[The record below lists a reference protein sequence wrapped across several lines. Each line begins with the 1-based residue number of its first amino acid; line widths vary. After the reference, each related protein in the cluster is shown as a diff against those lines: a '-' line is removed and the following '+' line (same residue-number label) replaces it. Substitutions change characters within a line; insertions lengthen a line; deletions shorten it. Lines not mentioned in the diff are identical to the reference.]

1 MQKLFYQNVVNVQIL
16 YLTLKIKC
24 LIWSNIKNMNFTQ
37 TPNKYFDNPYMFDVI
52 GKWSELKITDKYC
65 KKFPYLL

>member
-1 MQKLFYQNVVNVQIL
+1 
-16 YLTLKIKC
+16 
-24 LIWSNIKNMNFTQ
+24 MNFTQ

-52 GKWSELKITDKYC
+52 GKWSELKITDKCC